1 MAKQQLTDFTLPTD
15 AYASFDAVSLKALIK
30 ERLNDKSFFTDQNFE
45 GSNLSSVIDII
56 SYSYHVLLFYLN
68 QTASESIFTEA
79 ELYENMNRI
88 VKLLDYK
95 PVGAQTSILPITVT
109 GSANLTT
116 NTYTI
121 PRYSFIDAGG
131 TFYSTKQDI
140 SFEKTLSTS
149 EEIKSIG
156 NNHMLYEGKYFEYP
170 SLIATGED
178 SEIFT
183 MLPGDD
189 VIIDHFTIDMY
200 VKDVNT
206 GKWSEWKKTSSLFLE
221 DPTTKAFEVR
231 LNENKRYEIKVGNG
245 LNGAKLNLGDEVAI
259 YYVRSTGIE
268 GEVGVNAADGTSL
281 IKYNAVQFTEIFN
294 EIKDSNINYITDE
307 QITLL
312 TITNSQASSPFT
324 LEENV
329 DKIRENAPNIFTT
342 QYRLVTK
349 QDYESHIKH
358 EFSNILKDVKVLNN
372 WDYIDGRFKYLTET
386 LELAAVNKDANT
398 LYNQATFADSCDFN
412 NVYVY
417 GIPVQ
422 EKTSSGSLRH
432 NYLTSG
438 QKSSIIDSLR
448 DRKSLTTETVI
459 VDPVYVA
466 VSIGAKKSNEIAS
479 TTQKDVSVLRLIRS
493 ADSAASFEGIKN
505 QAYNIIKNHLDSL
518 TLGSTINV
526 TQLTNELLSIGGV
539 TNIKTVRT
547 DADLEL
553 DGLQLLAWNPIYPKQ
568 DVKIITSNEELPKY
582 KYPYLH
588 DPIGF
593 KDSIEVVSAVSSTG
607 SVIEY

>member
-30 ERLNDKSFFTDQNFE
+30 QRLNDKSFFTDQNFE

-68 QTASESIFTEA
+68 QTSSESIFSEA

-88 VKLLDYK
+88 VKLIDYK
-95 PVGAQTSILPITVT
+95 PVGAQTSLLPIAVT
-109 GSANLTT
+109 GNASLTP
-116 NTYTI
+116 NSYTI
-121 PRYSFIDAGG
+121 PRYSFLDIGG
-131 TFYSTKQDI
+131 VFYSVKNDI
-140 SFEKTLSTS
+140 SFEKNSSNS
-149 EEIKSIG
+149 EVIESIG
-156 NNHMLYEGKYFEYP
+156 TNNMLYEGKYFEYP
-170 SLIATGED
+170 IMIATGED

-189 VIIDHFTIDMY
+189 VIIDHFTIELY
-200 VKDVNT
+200 VRDADT
-206 GKWSEWKKTSSLFLE
+206 RKWTQWTKTSSLFLE
-221 DPTTKAFEVR
+221 DPTAKAFEVR
-231 LNENKRYEIKVGNG
+231 LNENKRYEIKVGNN

-259 YYVRSTGIE
+259 YYLRSTGSN
-268 GEVGVNAADGTSL
+268 GEVGVNAANGSSL
-281 IKYNAVQFTEIFN
+281 IKYNSVQFTDIFN
-294 EIKDSNINYITDE
+294 EIKNNNINYITDS
-307 QITLL
+307 QIALL
-312 TITNSQASSPFT
+312 TVSNSQASSPFS

-329 DKIRENAPNIFTT
+329 SDIRSNAPNIFTS

-358 EFSNILKDVKVLNN
+358 EFSNILKDVKVINN
-372 WDYIDGRFKYLTET
+372 WDYIDGHFRYLTET
-386 LELAAVNKDANT
+386 LELASANKDANT
-398 LYNQATFADSCDFN
+398 LYNQAVFADSCDFN

-417 GIPVQ
+417 GVPVN

-438 QKSSIIDSLR
+438 QKSSIISSLR
-448 DRKSLTTETVI
+448 DRKSLTTETVV

-466 VSIGAKKSNEIAS
+466 ISVGAKGSNEVADVS
-479 TTQKDVSVLRLIRS
+479 QKDKSTIRLIRS

-505 QAYNIIKNHLDSL
+505 KAYNIIKSHIDSL

-526 TQLTNELLSIGGV
+526 TSVTNELLNISGV
-539 TNIKTVRT
+539 TSIKTTRP
-547 DADLEL
+547 DLNLEL
-553 DGLQLLAWNPIYPKQ
+553 DGLHLLVWNPIYPNQ
-568 DVKIITSNEELPKY
+568 DVTIISSNNELPDY

-593 KDSIEVVSAVSSTG
+593 LDNIEVVSSVTSTG